1 MNLTID
7 TQGDRMVIALNGRLD
22 AASGPALEARLPTE
36 GVRELVHGKIR
47 LDTKRSDLQTAT
59 LARHTCGFTA
69 LRAPPTNHGETQ
81 FEHEGNAIDG
91 MRRGLAWHSSALA
104 WAQADCRVGA
114 IAPTRVSTTI

>member
-36 GVRELVHGKIR
+36 GVRELVLDFTDCPFVAWGRELVHGKIR

-69 LRAPPTNHGETQ
+69 LRATYKP
-81 FEHEGNAIDG
+81 
-91 MRRGLAWHSSALA
+91 R
-104 WAQADCRVGA
+104 
-114 IAPTRVSTTI
+114 